1 MKSPFPGM
9 DPYLERHWSDVHPR
23 LLGAIHARL
32 AGAMP
37 EGLVAREHHEVIV
50 EPIDYARAREI
61 FPDVLIHADARP
73 AARVRVAAGA
83 NRPAAVELESREFS
97 DRYLVIREG
106 GEAGGAGGELLT
118 VVSLLRPADKL
129 AGKGRE
135 RYRAIREAWEM
146 LGVHHVEIDL
156 VRAGS
161 WRRLM
166 SPGVAPA
173 RAETAY
179 RTLVRRAPPA
189 GGRRRIDM
197 HLIRLRDPLPQI
209 PVPLRR
215 RDRDAVVDLQAVVD
229 EVYAAGRYDRMKYGR
244 PARPELDPPDAAWA
258 AERIAAW
265 GN

>member
-9 DPYLERHWSDVHPR
+9 DPYLERHWSDVYPR

-32 AGAMP
+32 AGAMT
-37 EGLVAREHHEVIV
+37 EGLEVKEYHQVVV
-50 EPIDYARAREI
+50 EPIDYARAREMV
-61 FPDVLIHADARP
+61 PDVLIHADARP
-73 AARVRVAAGA
+73 AARGRVAAGA

-97 DRYLVIREG
+97 DRYLEIKDE
-106 GEAGGAGGELLT
+106 GAGGELLT
-118 VVSLLRPADKL
+118 IVSLLRPADKL
-129 AGKGRE
+129 AGRGRE
-135 RYRAIREAWEM
+135 RYRVVREALEM

-166 SPGVAPA
+166 SPGVAPQ

-215 RDRDAVVDLQAVVD
+215 RDRDALVDLQAVVD
-229 EVYAAGRYDRMKYGR
+229 EVYAAGRYHRMKYGR

-265 GN
+265 GG

>member
-9 DPYLERHWSDVHPR
+9 DPYLERHWSDVYPR
-23 LLGAIHARL
+23 LLGAMLARL
-32 AGAMP
+32 AGDMP
-37 EGLVAREHHEVIV
+37 EGLAAREHHEVVV
-50 EPIDYARAREI
+50 EPIDYARAREMV
-61 FPDVLIHADARP
+61 PDVLIHADARP
-73 AARVRVAAGA
+73 AARVRVAVGA
-83 NRPAAVELESREFS
+83 DRPAAVELESREFS
-97 DRYLVIREG
+97 ERHLEIRDE
-106 GEAGGAGGELLT
+106 GGELLT
-118 VVSLLRPADKL
+118 VVSLLRPSDKV

-135 RYRAIREAWEM
+135 RYRERREGWEL

-215 RDRDAVVDLQAVVD
+215 RDRDALVDLQAVVE
-229 EVYAAGRYDRMKYGR
+229 EVYAAGRYHRMKYGR
-244 PARPELDPPDAAWA
+244 PARPALDPDDAAWA

-265 GN
+265 GT